1 MRGEFGLSI
10 TAITGPATD
19 NDVGQHYIRA
29 SLGLAAFNARRN
41 PDGLV
46 QSVREGLDS
55 WLSAAAPAGVGA

>member
-1 MRGEFGLSI
+1 MRDDFGLPI

-19 NDVGQHYIRA
+19 NDVGQHYIKA

-46 QSVREGLDS
+46 QAAREGLES
-55 WLSAAAPAGVGA
+55 WLAAGTPAGVGA